1 MMTTQGAAG
10 TQIPIYI
17 MYNYLSDNNYGVS
30 SALALLMFAV
40 LMVATVINLR
50 LKTADTD
57 A

>member
-1 MMTTQGAAG
+1 
-10 TQIPIYI
+10 

-40 LMVATVINLR
+40 LMIATVINLR